1 MITKPVCQCEVEDGG
16 DGGGDGGDG
25 GGGDV
30 SGGAE
35 EETSVAPVEVG
46 GRTGQSGGCWT
57 SSQLQSVIRP
67 DYIIYHH
74 HYNCNNIL
82 KLSF

>member
-1 MITKPVCQCEVEDGG
+1 MEDVGVGGGGGGGDDDDGG
-16 DGGGDGGDG
+16 DDDGSGVV
-25 GGGDV
+25 GGDV

-67 DYIIYHH
+67 DCIVTR
-74 HYNCNNIL
+74 L
-82 KLSF
+82 R

>member
-1 MITKPVCQCEVEDGG
+1 MED
-16 DGGGDGGDG
+16 DGVG
-25 GGGDV
+25 GGGGGADV

-35 EETSVAPVEVG
+35 EETSVAPVEGG

-67 DYIIYHH
+67 DYIVTRYHTSSY
-74 HYNCNNIL
+74 HYNCILNI
-82 KLSF
+82 FIF